1 MKRKMTKGDKI
12 DRKGRLTPQYK
23 HRRCLDAAIGQLEKD
38 LRMAIDKKERVVGV
52 RTIALQA
59 YDKGGKPAALKAI
72 QEANKRIGHDIYT
85 EEGLDSWIAEYLA
98 KRNRDD
104 DDAR

>member
-1 MKRKMTKGDKI
+1 MGKSEIIDKRGK
-12 DRKGRLTPQYK
+12 LTPLYK
-23 HRRCLDAAIGQLEKD
+23 RRRCLDAAIGQLEKEV
-38 LRMAIDKKERVVGV
+38 RMAQTKKERMPGV
-52 RTIALQA
+52 RTITLEA
-59 YDKGGKPAALKAI
+59 YEKGGRPAALKAI
-72 QEANKRIGHDIYT
+72 QEANKRIGHEIYT